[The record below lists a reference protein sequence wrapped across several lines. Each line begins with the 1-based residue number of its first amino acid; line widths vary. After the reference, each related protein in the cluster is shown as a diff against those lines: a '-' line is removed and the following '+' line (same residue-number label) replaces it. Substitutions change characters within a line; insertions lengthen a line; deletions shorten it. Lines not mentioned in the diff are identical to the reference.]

1 MCMYNAFNWLLKVTR
16 EKHMALS
23 IVSEPTFC
31 MKKHPCFLYTNKSFI
46 ESMRQSQDVGVN
58 KHKVIG
64 LTWVEE

>member
-1 MCMYNAFNWLLKVTR
+1 
-16 EKHMALS
+16 MALS